1 MSTPKNTTRFAHLW
15 QKCWRSSSSLKLL
28 AQRLYRSDGVDILMA
43 APSNSFSSFSWFD
56 GTTIALFVLFMLPQ
70 RLQLRLAVAIC
81 SLSFAF
87 MKAVGSAVV
96 DAVRHSTSTF
106 ELHCDD
112 SGDTALVAAL
122 LFGHGPVFGHTCWR
136 RWCGTETP
144 PAAHVQKSSN
154 NQVGGRRR
162 KH

>member
-1 MSTPKNTTRFAHLW
+1 
-15 QKCWRSSSSLKLL
+15 
-28 AQRLYRSDGVDILMA
+28 MA

-56 GTTIALFVLFMLPQ
+56 GTTIALFVLLMLPQ

-87 MKAVGSAVV
+87 IKAVGSAVV
-96 DAVRHSTSTF
+96 DAVKHSTSTF

-144 PAAHVQKSSN
+144 PAAAHYTYVQWPPTHTHVHRWIDQLITGEKNKKQKVSRHVLELSN
-154 NQVGGRRR
+154 LGTITKSHRFY
-162 KH
+162 

>member
-1 MSTPKNTTRFAHLW
+1 
-15 QKCWRSSSSLKLL
+15 
-28 AQRLYRSDGVDILMA
+28 
-43 APSNSFSSFSWFD
+43 
-56 GTTIALFVLFMLPQ
+56 MLPQ

-87 MKAVGSAVV
+87 IKAVGSAVV

-122 LFGHGPVFGHTCWR
+122 LFGHGPVFGHTC
-136 RWCGTETP
+136 
-144 PAAHVQKSSN
+144 
-154 NQVGGRRR
+154 
-162 KH
+162 